1 MSLNTRTIRAGVLA
15 VLLGA
20 GAAALGSQNSVGA
33 AEKATAA
40 PAPTMHFVTFDF
52 AASGLAPGQILTVE
66 YVQGVTFEPGG
77 IMARGDTSIDTTAGS
92 LVTTRFFNNAFVL
105 AAGQAGTV
113 ASVSE
118 GLPVGTPPLQ
128 VEARLPGGAALSVTN
143 ETTKQTV
150 AMANDVPVSIPTGIA
165 GLGATS
171 AVASVIEAEGAAGL
185 ALTAPTSGGGAVSL
199 TPMENAPSQ
208 QWQLGAEDAPD
219 TSIVNVASSQCL
231 TARGSSSGASVVT
244 APCDRSKSQE
254 WIEGGKTN
262 GSHRFLNE
270 ISSRPSLVLSA
281 AVGSSGVNVDAVD
294 GSILQDWLVQ
304 PVA

>member
-1 MSLNTRTIRAGVLA
+1 MSLRTRTVAAGALA

-20 GAAALGSQNSVGA
+20 GTAALGSQNAVGA

-40 PAPTMHFVTFDF
+40 PVPSTHFVNFDF
-52 AASGLAPGQILTVE
+52 AASGLSPGKILTVE

-77 IMARGDTSIDTTAGS
+77 IMARGDTSIDTTSGS

-105 AAGQAGTV
+105 DAGQAGTV

-128 VEARLPGGAALSVTN
+128 VQARIPDGVTLSVTN

-150 AMANDVPVSIPTGIA
+150 PMTNNVPVSVTTGVSGFA
-165 GLGATS
+165 ATS
-171 AVASVIEAEGAAGL
+171 ADPSVIEAEGAAGL
-185 ALTAPTSGGGAVSL
+185 ALTAPASGGGAVSL
-199 TPMENAPSQ
+199 TPIANSPSQ
-208 QWQLGAEDAPD
+208 EWRFAAEDAPE
-219 TSIVNVASSQCL
+219 TSIVNVATSQCL
-231 TARGSSSGASVVT
+231 TAQGTSSGASVVT
-244 APCDRSKSQE
+244 APCDGSKSQE

-270 ISSRPSLVLSA
+270 ISSKSSLVLSA

-304 PVA
+304 PGA